1 MNRFE
6 RWQLTAVG
14 TGLVLELV
22 ACTRRDPAP
31 VHAPVFDVGS
41 VALVGPTPLVAN
53 DLPAEVVPPN
63 QGGEGSTPAVL
74 DQFERWAR
82 SNMRFAF
89 SSRPQRSDAC
99 FEHSGLEVSCANPIA
114 SRQETKVWDEIAGTV
129 VNRSDASLSCETT
142 GSTKE
147 TAALSPKETHTFSI
161 LTKPRA
167 VDAERE
173 VVSVRCTML
182 VGEAVEIGAL
192 PANTSV
198 RTVGVEV
205 SYGKGSKTI
214 FLGKTM
220 ITSKIEDGTDS

>member
-22 ACTRRDPAP
+22 ACTRRDQAP

-41 VALVGPTPLVAN
+41 VAIVGPTPF
-53 DLPAEVVPPN
+53 PAEVVPPN
-63 QGGEGSTPAVL
+63 QGGESSKPAVL

-82 SNMRFAF
+82 SNIRFAF
-89 SSRPQRSDAC
+89 SSRPHRSDAC
-99 FEHSGLEVSCANPIA
+99 FDSSGLEVSCSNPNA
-114 SRQETKVWDEIAGTV
+114 VRQETKVWDEIAGTV
-129 VNRSDASLSCETT
+129 VNRSDATLTCKTT
-142 GSTKE
+142 ESTTS
-147 TAALSPKETHTFSI
+147 TAVLPPKGTHTFSI
-161 LTKPRA
+161 HTMPRA

-214 FLGKTM
+214 FLGKTT
-220 ITSKIEDGTDS
+220 ITSKSEDGTDS